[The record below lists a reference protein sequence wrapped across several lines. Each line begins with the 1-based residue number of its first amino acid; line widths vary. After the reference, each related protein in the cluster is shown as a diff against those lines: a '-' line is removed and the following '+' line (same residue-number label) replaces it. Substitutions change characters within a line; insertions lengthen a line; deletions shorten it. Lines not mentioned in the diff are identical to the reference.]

1 MSGRTLLLTSA
12 VALSLVAAPAAAQDP
27 AGKAPASAPRADP
40 APAASGPDFPAG
52 AEVLSV
58 DGEPLGVLAYV
69 DALGGERLLHIR
81 RPDGTG
87 TTAPAVVASRG
98 ERAGLWVTDIEIL
111 RLHYA
116 ETVKAWRE
124 RFEANR
130 AEIAA
135 LYDERFC
142 RMWEFYLCLSEV
154 AFRHRGCMVFQIQ
167 LSKRVDAVP
176 LTRDYIQAP

>member
-69 DALGGERLLHIR
+69 GALGGERLLHIR
-81 RPDGTG
+81 RPDGTV

-98 ERAGLWVTDIEIL
+98 ERAVVLEWT
-111 RLHYA
+111 
-116 ETVKAWRE
+116 
-124 RFEANR
+124 R
-130 AEIAA
+130 AEFENPVRPPVAV
-135 LYDERFC
+135 
-142 RMWEFYLCLSEV
+142 EV
-154 AFRHRGCMVFQIQ
+154 V
-167 LSKRVDAVP
+167 AVP
-176 LTRDYIQAP
+176 SPSQ

>member
-40 APAASGPDFPAG
+40 ATAASGPDFPAG

-81 RPDGTG
+81 RPDGTV

-98 ERAGLWVTDIEIL
+98 EVVSATSGAAVGRGVTAL
-111 RLHYA
+111 VSSNHTQA
-116 ETVKAWRE
+116 SNCSGRE
-124 RFEANR
+124 QPE
-130 AEIAA
+130 
-135 LYDERFC
+135 
-142 RMWEFYLCLSEV
+142 
-154 AFRHRGCMVFQIQ
+154 
-167 LSKRVDAVP
+167 
-176 LTRDYIQAP
+176 

>member
-27 AGKAPASAPRADP
+27 ARKAPASAPRAGP
-40 APAASGPDFPAG
+40 APAAPGPDFPAG

-81 RPDGTG
+81 RPDGTV

-98 ERAGLWVTDIEIL
+98 ERAVVLEWT
-111 RLHYA
+111 
-116 ETVKAWRE
+116 
-124 RFEANR
+124 R
-130 AEIAA
+130 AEFENPVRPPAA
-135 LYDERFC
+135 V
-142 RMWEFYLCLSEV
+142 EV
-154 AFRHRGCMVFQIQ
+154 V
-167 LSKRVDAVP
+167 AVP
-176 LTRDYIQAP
+176 SPSQ